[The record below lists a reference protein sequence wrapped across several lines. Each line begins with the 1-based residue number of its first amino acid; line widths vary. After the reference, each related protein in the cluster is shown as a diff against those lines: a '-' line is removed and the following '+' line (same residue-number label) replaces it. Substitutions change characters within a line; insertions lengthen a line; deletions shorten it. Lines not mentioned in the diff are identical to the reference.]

1 VNNLFPDLKVSR
13 PLLDDLALF
22 CVVARKQGFAAAAQ
36 ELGVSNALVSKRIA
50 ILEKTLQVRLLHR
63 TTRKVSLS
71 DHGMV
76 VHQWAQRI
84 LEDLDGLE
92 DAISQKGSAP
102 RGLLRL
108 CTSSGF
114 GRNRVAPAV
123 SALAV
128 AYPELEIQLE
138 LLDRPVDLIA
148 EGFQLD
154 IRVGQVQELHLIAR
168 RIAANA
174 RVLCAAPG
182 YLERHGTPHRLAEL
196 AQHKCIV
203 IRERDQDV
211 GRWKLSGPQ
220 GVETVR
226 VGGPLATNNGE
237 LVHQWGID
245 GHGIILRSIWDVGPS
260 LANGRLVRVLP
271 EYSQEADVWAIYP
284 TRLGMSANVRVC
296 VQFMED
302 WLAGPGHQQESH
314 GT

>member
-1 VNNLFPDLKVSR
+1 MNNGFPDLKTAR
-13 PLLDDLALF
+13 PLLDDLAIF
-22 CVVARKQGFAAAAQ
+22 SVVVRKQGFAAAAL

-63 TTRKVSLS
+63 TTRKVSLT
-71 DHGMV
+71 DHGSV
-76 VHQWAQRI
+76 VHQWAQRL

-92 DAISQKGSAP
+92 DAISQQGSSP

-123 SALAV
+123 SALAL

-154 IRVGQVQELHLIAR
+154 IRVGQVQEPHLFAR

-174 RVLCAAPG
+174 RVLCAAPS
-182 YLERHGTPHRLAEL
+182 YLARHGTPARLAEL
-196 AQHKCIV
+196 ADHRCIV

-211 GRWKLSGPQ
+211 GRWKLQGPQ
-220 GVETVR
+220 GLETVR
-226 VGGPLATNNGE
+226 VSGPLATNNGE

-260 LANGRLVRVLP
+260 LADGRLVRVLP
-271 EYSQEADVWAIYP
+271 AYSQEADVWAIYP

-296 VQFMED
+296 VQFLEA
-302 WLAGPGHQQESH
+302 WLNAPH
-314 GT
+314 

>member
-1 VNNLFPDLKVSR
+1 MFPDLKAAR
-13 PLLDDLALF
+13 PLPDDLAIF
-22 CVVARKQGFAAAAQ
+22 CVVVRKQGFAAAAQ

-63 TTRKVSLS
+63 TTRKVSLT
-71 DHGMV
+71 DHGLV
-76 VHQWAQRI
+76 VHGWAERL

-92 DAISQKGSAP
+92 EAISQKGGAP

-123 SALAV
+123 SAMALD
-128 AYPELEIQLE
+128 YPELEIQLE
-138 LLDRPVDLIA
+138 LLDRPVDLVA
-148 EGFQLD
+148 EGFHLD
-154 IRVGQVQELHLIAR
+154 IRVGQVREPHLIAR
-168 RIAANA
+168 RLAANA
-174 RVLCAAPG
+174 RVLCAAPA
-182 YLERHGTPHRLAEL
+182 YLARAGTPRQLAEL
-196 AQHKCIV
+196 ARHKCIV
-203 IRERDQDV
+203 IRERDQDA

-220 GVETVR
+220 GLETVR
-226 VGGPLATNNGE
+226 VAGPLATNNGE

-271 EYSQEADVWAIYP
+271 DYSQEADVWAIYP

-296 VQFMED
+296 VQFMER
-302 WLAGPGHQQESH
+302 WLAQQE
-314 GT
+314 G

>member
-1 VNNLFPDLKVSR
+1 MNNRFSELKAAR
-13 PLLDDLALF
+13 PLLDDLAIF
-22 CVVARKQGFAAAAQ
+22 SVVVRKQGFAAAAL

-50 ILEKTLQVRLLHR
+50 ILEKTLNVRLLHR
-63 TTRKVSLS
+63 TTRKVSLT
-71 DHGMV
+71 DHGIV
-76 VHQWAQRI
+76 VHQWAQRL

-92 DAISQKGSAP
+92 DAISQQGTSP

-123 SALAV
+123 SALAL

-154 IRVGQVQELHLIAR
+154 IRVGQVQEPHLFAR

-174 RVLCAAPG
+174 RVLCAAPS
-182 YLERHGTPHRLAEL
+182 YLARHGTPARLAEL
-196 AQHKCIV
+196 ADHRCIV

-211 GRWKLSGPQ
+211 GRWKLQGPQ
-220 GVETVR
+220 GLETVR
-226 VGGPLATNNGE
+226 VSGPLATNNGE

-260 LANGRLVRVLP
+260 LADGRLVRVLP
-271 EYSQEADVWAIYP
+271 DYSQEADVWAIYP

-296 VQFMED
+296 VQFLEA
-302 WLAGPGHQQESH
+302 WLNEAH
-314 GT
+314 

>member
-1 VNNLFPDLKVSR
+1 MNNPPPDLKVSR
-13 PLLDDLALF
+13 PLLEDLAIF
-22 CVVARKQGFAAAAQ
+22 CVVVRKQGFAAAAL
-36 ELGVSNALVSKRIA
+36 ELAVSNALVSKRIA
-50 ILEKTLQVRLLHR
+50 MLEKTLQVRLLHR
-63 TTRKVSLS
+63 TTRKVALT
-71 DHGMV
+71 DHGAV
-76 VHQWAQRI
+76 VHQWAQRL
-84 LEDLDGLE
+84 LEDLAGLE

-123 SALAV
+123 SRLAL

-138 LLDRPVDLIA
+138 LLDRPVDLVA
-148 EGFQLD
+148 EGFHLD
-154 IRVGQVQELHLIAR
+154 IRVGQVREQHLIAR

-174 RVLCAAPG
+174 RVLCAAPA
-182 YLERHGTPHRLAEL
+182 YLERHGAPRRLADL
-196 AQHKCIV
+196 ADHKCIV

-211 GRWKLSGPQ
+211 GRWKLGGPQ

-260 LANGRLVRVLP
+260 LADGRLVRVLP
-271 EYSQEADVWAIYP
+271 DYSQQADVWAIYP
-284 TRLGMSANVRVC
+284 TRLSMSANVRVC
-296 VQFMED
+296 VQFLEA
-302 WLAGPGHQQESH
+302 WLARPAAS
-314 GT
+314 T